1 MDSILG
7 LVGSIFSGGVT
18 GLLGIII
25 QRFADYKNKQLELEM
40 MERKDAQEL
49 RLRAEDRLTIQAEYA
64 GKDMVAQTE
73 ARGAEAVADAGAL
86 AASFKMEPSTFTG
99 DNKLSSKQRWV
110 FVLLDAVRGL
120 IRPGLTIYLC
130 ALTTYVWVQ
139 VAAKMNTLNL
149 ETAAALEVWKLVVAT
164 ILYLTTTC
172 VLWWFGTRNKGKQ
185 PGA

>member
-18 GLLGIII
+18 GLIGIVV
-25 QRFADYKNKQLELEM
+25 QRFADYKNKQLD
-40 MERKDAQEL
+40 MEIADKRAVQEL
-49 RLRAEDRLTIQAEYA
+49 RLREEDRLTIAAEYA
-64 GKDMVAQTE
+64 GKDKVAQTE
-73 ARGAEAVADAGAL
+73 AAGAEAVADAEAL
-86 AASFKMEPSTFTG
+86 AASFKMEPSTFIG
-99 DNKLSSKQRWV
+99 DNKLSARQRWV
-110 FVLLDAVRGL
+110 FVVLDAVRGI

-130 ALTTYVWVQ
+130 ALTTYVWMQ
-139 VAAKMNTLNL
+139 VADKMSAMDLQS
-149 ETAAALEVWKLVVAT
+149 EAALEVWKLVVAT